1 MSARDGDEDLA
12 WLAGELSAIRHEL
25 LPPGESRALCLALDQ
40 GGTSSRAVLFDA
52 LGREVAAAHVPINTQ
67 RTGDDRVEHDAA
79 ELLQS
84 LRTAARDVCES
95 PLAVGR
101 PILAAG
107 LATQRSTIC
116 CWDRNDRT
124 PLSPAISWQ
133 DRRNASWLHEHL
145 GARSGWVRELTGLP
159 LSPHYGASKIRWCLD
174 ELPAVRLAMRDERL
188 CAGPLASFLVQGLC
202 SAGEACADPA
212 NASRTLLFDP
222 AVLDWSPPL
231 LEAFGIP
238 ASVLPRCVGTHHD
251 FGTIAVDA
259 TRHVPLLACSGD
271 QSAAVFAFGPPTTT
285 TAYVNAGTGAFV
297 QRVLRDGA
305 GPAPRG
311 LLKSVLYAR
320 TDDAAGALYC
330 HEGTVNGAYAALEWL
345 GKRVAVDVKRTLTTL
360 SAALA
365 GDDVPLLFMNGVGG
379 LGAPYWLPD
388 FQSEFLPVA
397 GGAASSVSDATELQQ
412 IGAIVESI
420 AFLIAVNV
428 HAMQRAEPLQRL
440 TVTGGLAACDY
451 LCEVL
456 AEATQMTVER
466 PAALEAT
473 ARGIAYLAAG
483 QPQDWLPV
491 PIERSF
497 APTGEHP
504 VNGRFNQWREAMSLR
519 AGAQ

>member
-1 MSARDGDEDLA
+1 MNVRDGDEDLA
-12 WLAGELSAIRHEL
+12 WLAGELSAIRREL
-25 LPPGESRALCLALDQ
+25 LPPGESRALFLALDQ
-40 GGTSSRAVLFDA
+40 GGTSSRAVLFDS
-52 LGREVAAAHVPINTQ
+52 LGREVATAHVPINTR

-84 LRTAARDVCES
+84 LRTAAHDVCES
-95 PLAVGR
+95 PLAAGR
-101 PILAAG
+101 PIVAAG

-116 CWDRNDRT
+116 CWDRTDGS
-124 PLSPAISWQ
+124 PLSPALSWQ
-133 DRRNASWLHEHL
+133 DRRNAAWLHEHL

-174 ELPAVRLAMRDERL
+174 ELPEVRLALRDERL
-188 CAGPLASFLVQGLC
+188 CAGPLASFLVQRLC
-202 SAGEACADPA
+202 SADEACVDPA
-212 NASRTLLFDP
+212 NAARTLLFDP

-238 ASVLPRCVGTHHD
+238 AAVLPRCVGTIHD
-251 FGTIAVDA
+251 SGTIAIDA
-259 TRHVPLLACSGD
+259 TRHAPLLACSGD
-271 QSAAVFAFGPPTTT
+271 QSAAVFAFGPPSTT

-345 GKRVAVDVKRTLTTL
+345 GKRVGVDVKRTLTTL
-360 SAALA
+360 STSLA
-365 GDDVPLLFMNGVGG
+365 GGNVPLLFMNGVGG
-379 LGAPYWLPD
+379 LGAPYWVPD
-388 FQSEFLPVA
+388 FHSEFLPVA
-397 GGAASSVSDATELQQ
+397 GGGAINVADATELQQ
-412 IGAIVESI
+412 IGAVVESI

-428 HAMQRAEPLQRL
+428 LAMHRAVPLQRL
-440 TVTGGLAACDY
+440 TITGGLAACDY

-456 AEATQMTVER
+456 AEATRMNVER

-473 ARGIAYLAAG
+473 SRGIAYLAAG

-491 PIERSF
+491 PIEKLF
-497 APTGEHP
+497 MPTGAHP
-504 VNGRFNQWREAMSLR
+504 VIDRFEQWRAAMSVR
-519 AGAQ
+519 AGAE

>member
-1 MSARDGDEDLA
+1 MSARDGAEDLA
-12 WLAGELSAIRHEL
+12 WLAGELSAIRREL
-25 LPPGESRALCLALDQ
+25 LPPGESRALFLALDQ
-40 GGTSSRAVLFDA
+40 GGTSSRAVLFDS
-52 LGREVAAAHVPINTQ
+52 LGREVATAHVPINTR
-67 RTGDDRVEHDAA
+67 RTGADRVEHDAA

-84 LRTAARDVCES
+84 LRTAAHDACES
-95 PLAVGR
+95 PLAAGR
-101 PILAAG
+101 PIAAAG
-107 LATQRSTIC
+107 LATQRSTLC
-116 CWDRNDRT
+116 CWDRTDGT
-124 PLSPAISWQ
+124 PLSPALSWQ

-159 LSPHYGASKIRWCLD
+159 LSPHYGASKLRWCLD
-174 ELPAVRLAMRDERL
+174 ELPEVQLALRDERL

-202 SAGEACADPA
+202 SAEEACADPA

-238 ASVLPRCVGTHHD
+238 ASVLPRCVGTNHD
-251 FGTIAVDA
+251 FGTIALDA
-259 TRHVPLLACSGD
+259 TRRAPLLACSGD
-271 QSAAVFAFGPPTTT
+271 QSAAVFAFGPPSTT

-345 GKRVAVDVKRTLTTL
+345 GKRVGVDVRRTLTTL
-360 SAALA
+360 STALA
-365 GDDVPLLFMNGVGG
+365 GGDVPLLFMNGVGG

-388 FQSEFLPVA
+388 FRSEFLPVA
-397 GGAASSVSDATELQQ
+397 GSAAISVDDATELQQ
-412 IGAIVESI
+412 IGAVVESI

-428 HAMQRAEPLQRL
+428 LAMHRIAPLQRL
-440 TVTGGLAACDY
+440 TITGGLAVCDY

-473 ARGIAYLAAG
+473 SRGIAYLAAG

-491 PIERSF
+491 PIEKSF

-504 VNGRFNQWREAMSLR
+504 VIDRFEQWRVAMSLR
-519 AGAQ
+519 AGAE